1 MEYKNKITNIITFAA
16 LIIMLFVG
24 IFFMTKIS
32 DLKVEADTIE
42 ATVTKSWRSQ
52 KFKRQRSYKMNI
64 EWYDLEG
71 NICKAGNRH
80 NPNRLSAGDTVQ
92 IKVDKATHSRIILSM
107 SGVIVMFIMGVFISV
122 LSIVLA
128 VIKYKRLTRKKRV
141 RLIEYLCNYGGDMQ
155 GGHKRIQVTRI
166 DEVRA
171 YVSVSKADWHNEEPE
186 VKDYYVSNSLID
198 SISDVYYTYKLG
210 RLKHL
215 PMNPVFACDAGNFTY
230 CFRFEDG
237 TSLCFDTTKLI
248 PQRGYDAVNKIY
260 GLIEEAVKE
269 KI

>member
-1 MEYKNKITNIITFAA
+1 MEYKNKIKN
-16 LIIMLFVG
+16 
-24 IFFMTKIS
+24 
-32 DLKVEADTIE
+32 
-42 ATVTKSWRSQ
+42 
-52 KFKRQRSYKMNI
+52 
-64 EWYDLEG
+64 
-71 NICKAGNRH
+71 
-80 NPNRLSAGDTVQ
+80 
-92 IKVDKATHSRIILSM
+92 
-107 SGVIVMFIMGVFISV
+107 IVMFIRGVFVSV
-122 LSIVLA
+122 LSVVLA

-155 GGHKRIQVTRI
+155 GEHKRIRVTCI

-198 SISDVYYTYKLG
+198 SISDVYYTYRLG
-210 RLKHL
+210 RLNHL
-215 PMNPVFACDAGNFTY
+215 PKNPVFACDAGNFTY

-237 TSLCFDTTKLI
+237 TSLFFDTTKLI